1 MRAALVAGG
10 ADPNLLV
17 DEEGNTLLHKAESA
31 EQISLLLQN
40 SLSDLSTMNKVQSL
54 NTTFHISQ

>member
-17 DEEGNTLLHKAESA
+17 DEENNTLLHNAKTAE
-31 EQISLLLQN
+31 EILMLLQN
-40 SLSDLSTMNKVQSL
+40 PLSALNAANNVRPL
-54 NTTFHISQ
+54 NTKIQFT

>member
-1 MRAALVAGG
+1 M
-10 ADPNLLV
+10 LV